1 MNEDSS
7 RNIYGTKNNQNTRDD
22 NNNAKNDTND
32 NDDNTDHTTIYT
44 STYTLGSW
52 MILVL
57 SGQDNMRA
65 NLSESDLERDSEDV
79 FNVLGNSVVRAFTS
93 IFMARNR
100 LHL

>member
-1 MNEDSS
+1 MKWYGNDDSSDDDASNDDVLNEDSS

-32 NDDNTDHTTIYT
+32 NDDNTDQTTIYT

-57 SGQDNMRA
+57 SGQDN
-65 NLSESDLERDSEDV
+65 S
-79 FNVLGNSVVRAFTS
+79 
-93 IFMARNR
+93 
-100 LHL
+100 